1 MKAPA
6 YEAMKKGEVTAYLSL
21 VFILLMTFVGG
32 IMESA
37 SIQMAK
43 NYRRADMNRAMESVF
58 AEYQK
63 ELLEEY
69 EIFALDTGYE
79 TSQYGEDM
87 VIRRLEYYGAQ
98 NMEHQVRR
106 IQYLTDHGGRAFYEQ
121 VAAYMEQ
128 QYGIDLVKE
137 QVGMTDMWKKQD
149 EQIIEYEQTGK
160 TEQEHLD
167 QLLEEQ
173 EGELPSEDNPI
184 AYVEE
189 LKKSPILSLVMPED
203 RQVSEKKIALASM
216 VSKRQRNLGYGDF
229 SDVTPEAGTVDHLLF
244 GRYLTDHFGHA
255 VSEEDKGEL
264 DYELEYMLAGKE
276 SDRENLEAVVN
287 QLLLFRFVPNY
298 MHLQGSST
306 KKAEAEAMALTLCS
320 LLAVPAITQAA
331 AQVILLAWA
340 YGECLMDVRALL
352 NKGKVPL
359 MKNEESWQLSLSD
372 LLKLGQDKSLN
383 DGQDTGSGLTYE
395 EYLRILLFLEK
406 KEALGMRALDLI
418 ENNLRTKHGLTSF
431 RADQCV
437 SKMEMDSTCKLR
449 RGIHYRFST
458 YFGYN

>member
-137 QVGMTDMWKKQD
+137 QVGMTDIWKKQD

-160 TEQEHLD
+160 TEQEHLE

-173 EGELPSEDNPI
+173 AGELPSEDNPI

-216 VSKRQRNLGYGDF
+216 VSERQRNQGYGDF

-244 GRYLTDHFGHA
+244 GRYLSDHFGHA
-255 VSEEDKGEL
+255 VSEEDKGAM
-264 DYELEYMLAGKE
+264 DYELEYLLAGKE

>member
-1 MKAPA
+1 MKALA
-6 YEAMKKGEVTAYLSL
+6 YEAVKKGEVTAYLSL

-160 TEQEHLD
+160 AEQEHLD

-184 AYVEE
+184 AYIEE
-189 LKKSPILSLVMPED
+189 LKKSPILSLVMPEG
-203 RQVSEKKIALASM
+203 RQVSEKKIALASV

-229 SDVTPEAGTVDHLLF
+229 LDVTPEAGTVDHLLF

-255 VSEEDKGEL
+255 VSEEDKGVL
-264 DYELEYMLAGKE
+264 DYELEYLLAGKE

-287 QLLLFRFVPNY
+287 KLLLFRFVPNY

>member
-203 RQVSEKKIALASM
+203 RQVSEKKIAFASM
-216 VSKRQRNLGYGDF
+216 VSKRQRNQGYGDF

-287 QLLLFRFVPNY
+287 KLLLFRFVPNY

>member
-137 QVGMTDMWKKQD
+137 QVGMTDIWKKQD

-160 TEQEHLD
+160 TEQEHLE

-173 EGELPSEDNPI
+173 AGELPSEDNPI

-216 VSKRQRNLGYGDF
+216 VSERQRNQGYGDF

-244 GRYLTDHFGHA
+244 GRYLSDHFGHA
-255 VSEEDKGEL
+255 VSEEDKGAL
-264 DYELEYMLAGKE
+264 DYELEYLLAGKE

-437 SKMEMDSTCKLR
+437 SKMEIDSTCKLR

>member
-1 MKAPA
+1 MTAPA

-216 VSKRQRNLGYGDF
+216 VSTRQRNQGYGDF

-244 GRYLTDHFGHA
+244 GRYLTDHVGHA
-255 VSEEDKGEL
+255 VREDDMGEME
-264 DYELEYMLAGKE
+264 YELYYLLAGNA
-276 SDRENLEAVVN
+276 SDR
-287 QLLLFRFVPNY
+287 
-298 MHLQGSST
+298 
-306 KKAEAEAMALTLCS
+306 
-320 LLAVPAITQAA
+320 
-331 AQVILLAWA
+331 
-340 YGECLMDVRALL
+340 
-352 NKGKVPL
+352 
-359 MKNEESWQLSLSD
+359 
-372 LLKLGQDKSLN
+372 
-383 DGQDTGSGLTYE
+383 
-395 EYLRILLFLEK
+395 
-406 KEALGMRALDLI
+406 
-418 ENNLRTKHGLTSF
+418 
-431 RADQCV
+431 
-437 SKMEMDSTCKLR
+437 
-449 RGIHYRFST
+449 
-458 YFGYN
+458 

>member
-203 RQVSEKKIALASM
+203 RQVSEKKIELASM
-216 VSKRQRNLGYGDF
+216 VSKRQRNQGYGDF

-264 DYELEYMLAGKE
+264 DYELKYMLAGKE

-287 QLLLFRFVPNY
+287 KLLLFRFVPNY

>member
-1 MKAPA
+1 MKR
-6 YEAMKKGEVTAYLSL
+6 GEVTAYLSL

-137 QVGMTDMWKKQD
+137 QVGMTDIWKKQD

-167 QLLEEQ
+167 QLLDEQ

-203 RQVSEKKIALASM
+203 RQVSEKKIAFASV
-216 VSKRQRNLGYGDF
+216 VSKRQRNQGYGDF

-255 VSEEDKGEL
+255 VSEKDKGAL
-264 DYELEYMLAGKE
+264 DYELEYLLAGKE

-372 LLKLGQDKSLN
+372 LLKLGQDKNLN

>member
-203 RQVSEKKIALASM
+203 RQVSEKKIAFASM
-216 VSKRQRNLGYGDF
+216 VSKRQRNQGYGDF

>member
-87 VIRRLEYYGAQ
+87 VIRRLEYYRAQ

-137 QVGMTDMWKKQD
+137 QVGMTDIWKKQD

-160 TEQEHLD
+160 TEQEHLE

-173 EGELPSEDNPI
+173 AGELPSEDNPI

-216 VSKRQRNLGYGDF
+216 VSERQRNQGYGDF

-244 GRYLTDHFGHA
+244 GRYLSDHFGHA
-255 VSEEDKGEL
+255 VSEEDKGAL
-264 DYELEYMLAGKE
+264 DYELEYLLAGKE

-431 RADQCV
+431 QADQCV

>member
-137 QVGMTDMWKKQD
+137 QVGMTDIWKRQD

-160 TEQEHLD
+160 TEQEHLE

-173 EGELPSEDNPI
+173 AGELPSEDNPI

-216 VSKRQRNLGYGDF
+216 VSERQRNQGYGDF

-244 GRYLTDHFGHA
+244 GRYLSDHFGHA
-255 VSEEDKGEL
+255 VSEEDKGAM
-264 DYELEYMLAGKE
+264 DYELEYLLAGKE

-298 MHLQGSST
+298 MHLQGIST

-431 RADQCV
+431 QADQCV

-449 RGIHYRFST
+449 RGIHYHFST

>member
-87 VIRRLEYYGAQ
+87 VIRRLEYYRAQ

-137 QVGMTDMWKKQD
+137 QVGMTDIWKKQD

-160 TEQEHLD
+160 TEQEHLE

-173 EGELPSEDNPI
+173 AGELPSEDNPI

-216 VSKRQRNLGYGDF
+216 VSERQRNQGYGDF

-244 GRYLTDHFGHA
+244 GRYLSDHFGHA
-255 VSEEDKGEL
+255 VSEEDKGAL
-264 DYELEYMLAGKE
+264 DYELEYLLAGKE

-437 SKMEMDSTCKLR
+437 SKMEIDSTCKLR

>member
-203 RQVSEKKIALASM
+203 RQVSEKKIARASM
-216 VSKRQRNLGYGDF
+216 VSKRQRNQGYGDF

-287 QLLLFRFVPNY
+287 KLLLFRFVPNY

>member
-98 NMEHQVRR
+98 NMEHQARR

-167 QLLEEQ
+167 QLLDEQ

-203 RQVSEKKIALASM
+203 RQVSEKKIALASV
-216 VSKRQRNLGYGDF
+216 VSKRQSNQGYGDF

-255 VSEEDKGEL
+255 VSEKDRGAL
-264 DYELEYMLAGKE
+264 DYELEYLLAGKE

-431 RADQCV
+431 QADQCV